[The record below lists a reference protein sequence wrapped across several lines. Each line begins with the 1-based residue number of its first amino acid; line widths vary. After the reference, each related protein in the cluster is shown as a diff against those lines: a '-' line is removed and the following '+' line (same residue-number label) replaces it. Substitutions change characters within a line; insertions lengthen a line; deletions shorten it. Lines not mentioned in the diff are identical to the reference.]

1 MSINKSVFK
10 LSNNVLKRY
19 ECDWNGGIYFLYN
32 ILNNEL
38 WAGNSTSKQF
48 IDLIDGKTPLNIIEN
63 TIQNILKTN
72 DIKALRNSLNVIL
85 LELIEKEIVYE
96 V

>member
-1 MSINKSVFK
+1 MSENKSVFK

-32 ILNNEL
+32 FLNDEL
-38 WAGNSTSKQF
+38 WAGNPTSKLF
-48 IDLIDGKTPLNIIEN
+48 IDLIDGKTSLNIIEN
-63 TIQNILKTN
+63 KIQNILKTD

-85 LELIEKEIVYE
+85 LELLEKEIICE